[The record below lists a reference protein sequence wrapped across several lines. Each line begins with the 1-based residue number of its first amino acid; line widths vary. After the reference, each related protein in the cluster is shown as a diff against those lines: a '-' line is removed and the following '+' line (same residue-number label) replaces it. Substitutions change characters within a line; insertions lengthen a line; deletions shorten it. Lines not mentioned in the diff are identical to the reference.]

1 MSQEFTE
8 SSKIKYDNSLIKY
21 DHPVELI
28 ESERQQENNNTD
40 KSSKWD
46 EENKKRL
53 LKSNFLVG
61 ENKPDLQN
69 LLNII
74 IPPRE
79 WVIESKTF
87 IQYVSHSS
95 ASREDVINLQKLLD
109 ERLMVR
115 QVRCISFLKNRQK
128 IQEFVR
134 FVKNF
139 ILNALMKLSDK

>member
-1 MSQEFTE
+1 MSEEITN
-8 SSKIKYDNSLIKY
+8 SSKIKSDNSLIKY

-28 ESERQQENNNTD
+28 ESERQQENSSND

-46 EENKKRL
+46 EEKKKRL

-79 WVIESKTF
+79 WVIENKTY
-87 IQYVSHSS
+87 IQYVSHSN

-115 QVRCISFLKNRQK
+115 QVHISYLYFIHPEFLTC
-128 IQEFVR
+128 
-134 FVKNF
+134 
-139 ILNALMKLSDK
+139 

>member
-1 MSQEFTE
+1 M
-8 SSKIKYDNSLIKY
+8 KYDNSLIKF

-28 ESERQQENNNTD
+28 ESEKQQENSQND

-87 IQYVSHSS
+87 IQYVSHSN

-115 QVRCISFLKNRQK
+115 QVTSILHFRNYPKIIFYFTINNQK
-128 IQEFVR
+128 QTCL
-134 FVKNF
+134 F
-139 ILNALMKLSDK
+139 I

>member
-1 MSQEFTE
+1 ME
-8 SSKIKYDNSLIKY
+8 SSKIKLENNLIKY

-28 ESERQQENNNTD
+28 ESEKKHEHLLNE

-115 QVRCISFLKNRQK
+115 QVEPRAI
-128 IQEFVR
+128 
-134 FVKNF
+134 
-139 ILNALMKLSDK
+139 

>member
-1 MSQEFTE
+1 MTEEFTE
-8 SSKIKYDNSLIKY
+8 SSKMKYDNSLIKF

-28 ESERQQENNNTD
+28 ESEKQQENSQND

-87 IQYVSHSS
+87 IQYVSHSN

-115 QVRCISFLKNRQK
+115 QVSQFFKKFKTKFHKK
-128 IQEFVR
+128 IFPIP
-134 FVKNF
+134 NS
-139 ILNALMKLSDK
+139 L

>member
-1 MSQEFTE
+1 MSEDLTE
-8 SSKIKYDNSLIKY
+8 SSKMDFDNSLIKY

-28 ESERQQENNNTD
+28 ESE
-40 KSSKWD
+40 KSSKNISKDQFSKWD

-53 LKSNFLVG
+53 LKSNFQVG

-79 WVIESKTF
+79 WVIESKTY
-87 IQYVSHSS
+87 IQYVSHSK

-115 QVRCISFLKNRQK
+115 QVKLLFLETFLGGLNWARVITRPK
-128 IQEFVR
+128 IQGYVR
-134 FVKNF
+134 
-139 ILNALMKLSDK
+139 